1 MKWIALA
8 GMLLVTGCL
17 KTGAVNDYCDH
28 AFAIR
33 PNEEAIE
40 YMDDR
45 FVNDVLKHNEIGHGL
60 CGWKRN

>member
-1 MKWIALA
+1 M
-8 GMLLVTGCL
+8 TGCL